1 MLNPADLPLP
11 SSLPAPRSGPK
22 IGPPERLSATLVLS
36 LILFGVLILGVVFTR
51 DDAAPVV
58 PTLDVILTQTTTP
71 DAPEHADFIAQANNA
86 GGGDSDRAQRPRE
99 PQLAE
104 VPKPDPGVAP
114 QHMTAQAPPPTLDTQ
129 ERMVTTIG
137 ASDRRAQV
145 TPQTQSTQ
153 PMPLPTGRELMQ
165 QSLEMARLT
174 SEIAQ
179 EKEAY
184 AKRPKIKY
192 VSASTQEYEYAAYM
206 RGWVDKVE
214 RVGNLNL
221 PEVIRQRGLSGR
233 LIVTVV
239 VRRNGSIGD
248 ITINSPSGNQL
259 LDDTAVRTIKLAQPF
274 PPLPKTKED
283 IDELYITRTWDYS
296 AGEVSTQ

>member
-1 MLNPADLPLP
+1 MPNAAEMLLP
-11 SSLPAPRSGPK
+11 STLPDPGSGPK
-22 IGPPERLSATLVLS
+22 IGPPERLSATLALS
-36 LILFGVLILGVVFTR
+36 GILFGVVILGVVFTR

-58 PTLDVILTQTTTP
+58 PTLDVILTQTSTP
-71 DAPEHADFIAQANNA
+71 NAPEHADFIAQANNA
-86 GGGDSDRAQRPRE
+86 GGGESDRAQRPRE

-114 QHMTAQAPPPTLDTQ
+114 QRMTAQAPPPMPETQ

-145 TPQTQSTQ
+145 APQTPTSEPQ
-153 PMPLPTGRELMQ
+153 PLPTGRELMQ

-174 SEIAQ
+174 SEIAV

-184 AKRPKIKY
+184 AKRPKRKY
-192 VSASTQEYEYAAYM
+192 ANASTQEYEYAAYM

-221 PEVIRQRGLSGR
+221 PEVIRQRGLHGQ
-233 LIVTVV
+233 LILDVV
-239 VRRNGSIGD
+239 VRRDGSIGE
-248 ITINSPSGNQL
+248 ITVSRTSGNKL
-259 LDDTAVRTIKLAQPF
+259 LDDTAIRTVRLAQPF
-274 PPLPKTKED
+274 PPLPKTKDD

-296 AGEVSTQ
+296 AGEVSTE

>member
-1 MLNPADLPLP
+1 MLLP
-11 SSLPAPRSGPK
+11 SAVPAPRSGPK
-22 IGPPERLSATLVLS
+22 IGPPERLSATMALS
-36 LILFGVLILGVVFTR
+36 LILFSVLILGVVFTR

-71 DAPEHADFIAQANNA
+71 NAPEHADFIAQANNA

-104 VPKPDPGVAP
+104 VPKPEPGVAP
-114 QHMTAQAPPPTLDTQ
+114 QPMTAQAPPPTLETP
-129 ERMVTTIG
+129 ERMLTTVG
-137 ASDRRAQV
+137 ANDRRAQV
-145 TPQTQSTQ
+145 TPQTQTTE
-153 PMPLPTGRELMQ
+153 PVPLPTGRELMQ

-174 SEIAQ
+174 SEIAV

-221 PEVIRQRGLSGR
+221 PDAIRQRGLSGR

-239 VRRNGSIGD
+239 VRRDGSIGD
-248 ITINSPSGNQL
+248 VTINSPSGNKL

>member
-1 MLNPADLPLP
+1 MA
-11 SSLPAPRSGPK
+11 
-22 IGPPERLSATLVLS
+22 LSMIA
-36 LILFGVLILGVVFTR
+36 FGVLILGVAFTR

-71 DAPEHADFIAQANNA
+71 QAPEHADFIAQANNA
-86 GGGDSDRAQRPRE
+86 GGGESDRAQRPRE

-104 VPKPDPGVAP
+104 VPKPQPGVAP
-114 QHMTAQAPPPTLDTQ
+114 QPMTAQAPPPTLETP
-129 ERMVTTIG
+129 ERLLTTVH
-137 ASDRRAQV
+137 ASDRAAQV
-145 TPQTQSTQ
+145 SAQVPNTEPV
-153 PMPLPTGRELMQ
+153 PLPTGRELMQ

-174 SEIAQ
+174 SEIAV
-179 EKEAY
+179 EKAQY

-192 VSASTQEYEYAAYM
+192 ISASTQEYEYAAYM

-221 PEVIRQRGLSGR
+221 PEAIRQRGLSGR

-239 VRRNGSIGD
+239 VRRDGSISD
-248 ITINSPSGNQL
+248 ITINSPSGTKL
-259 LDDTAVRTIKLAQPF
+259 LDDTAVRTIRLAQPF